1 MRHNAVLAR
10 IETAIAYRGTIL
22 SENQAIGPNHLRP
35 DLVAEI
41 DATIYIV
48 DVTVPF
54 ENRRDAFRL
63 ARERK
68 TTKYQ
73 ELIPLYKNQGYQDV
87 QIVPIVVGSLGA
99 WDPENDLFL
108 KKVATRSYLAVL
120 RKLCVSE
127 CIRWSRDIYV
137 QHLTGAQQYSTTS
150 NAIPLELPSTT
161 EAIVNSNNSQVITT
175 IDSQDNRDTC
185 STQISQ
191 HCQESSPTM
200 EENIVDL

>member
-1 MRHNAVLAR
+1 MHSV
-10 IETAIAYRGTIL
+10 ESG
-22 SENQAIGPNHLRP
+22 
-35 DLVAEI
+35 
-41 DATIYIV
+41 IYI
-48 DVTVPF
+48 
-54 ENRRDAFRL
+54 
-63 ARERK
+63 
-68 TTKYQ
+68 
-73 ELIPLYKNQGYQDV
+73 
-87 QIVPIVVGSLGA
+87 
-99 WDPENDLFL
+99 
-108 KKVATRSYLAVL
+108 
-120 RKLCVSE
+120 
-127 CIRWSRDIYV
+127 